1 MRFIIILLLLSSVIA
16 GVVGVLYVN
25 SDLDPM
31 DENGIIVRQTTINKL
46 GLTDDQLAKIKNFD
60 VGMDIQE
67 KDAWGKIKT
76 IYQKEKEALLSQNP
90 SQPAVYGYSKEIS
103 DLQSELAEKKL
114 EYFLKIKE
122 VLKPNQFKKLLHLE
136 MEGFSRDCK
145 E

>member
-1 MRFIIILLLLSSVIA
+1 
-16 GVVGVLYVN
+16 
-25 SDLDPM
+25 M

>member
-46 GLTDDQLAKIKNFD
+46 GLTDDQLAKIKNLD

-114 EYFLKIKE
+114 EYLLKIKE
-122 VLKPNQFKKLLHLE
+122 VLNPNQFKKLLHLE
-136 MEGFSRDCK
+136 MGRLFP
-145 E
+145 